1 MMTRARR
8 QVYRRGWFKREEKIG
23 YRLVRKNGNQYN
35 RRIRRCKSDD
45 YKNKRYMYIETIS

>member
-8 QVYRRGWFKREEKIG
+8 EVYRRGWFKREEKIG
-23 YRLVRKNGNQYN
+23 YRLVRKQGNQYN

-45 YKNKRYMYIETIS
+45 YMNKRYMYIETKS